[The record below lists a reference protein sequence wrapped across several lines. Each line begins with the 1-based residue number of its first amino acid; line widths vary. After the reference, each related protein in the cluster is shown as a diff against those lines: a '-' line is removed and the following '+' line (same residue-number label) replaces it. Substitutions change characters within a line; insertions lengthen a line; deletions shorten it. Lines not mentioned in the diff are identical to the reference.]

1 MYPRLPFLHFPTYGL
16 MVALGFM
23 LGLLLAE
30 RLARRSGIP
39 ARTISDLGVGA
50 CLAGLVGAKVALL
63 IVEPHL
69 VKRPWQLLFQG
80 GVFYGG
86 LLGAI
91 LYVLWRSRRV
101 GLDPQ
106 AAGDIF
112 AAPLS
117 VGHALG
123 RIGCFMAGC
132 CYGRTCDLPWAVS
145 FTNPKSVA
153 VQNGVP
159 PGTPLHPTQLYEVV
173 ANLVLAGLV
182 LVLLRHRRWPGQIW
196 WTYLAVYGGFRTAVE
211 TLRGDPR
218 GTWLGGALS
227 TSQVVGLAA
236 VVVGITMLVIG
247 GVRAR
252 RDKAPAAPPP

>member
-1 MYPRLPFLHFPTYGL
+1 MYPRLPLIHVPTYGL

-30 RLARRSGIP
+30 RLARSVSIP
-39 ARTISDLGVGA
+39 PRKISDLGVGA
-50 CLAGLVGAKVALL
+50 CLAGLVGAKLALL

-69 VKRPWQLLFQG
+69 ARRPWQLLFQG

-86 LLGAI
+86 LLAAI
-91 LYVLWRSRRV
+91 LFVLWRSPRV

-106 AAGDIF
+106 EAGDVF

-145 FTNPKSVA
+145 FTNPGSMA

-159 PGTPLHPTQLYEVV
+159 PGTPLHPTQLYEVLG
-173 ANLVLAGLV
+173 NLVLAGLA
-182 LVLLRHRRWPGQIW
+182 LVLLRHRRFAGQTW
-196 WTYLAVYGGFRTAVE
+196 WTYLAAYGAFRTIIE
-211 TLRGDPR
+211 TFRGDPR
-218 GTWLGGALS
+218 GTWFGGALS
-227 TSQVVGLAA
+227 TSQVIGILATA
-236 VVVGITMLVIG
+236 TGVTMLVIG
-247 GVRAR
+247 TIRAR
-252 RDKAPAAPPP
+252 RAPGETTP